1 MWLTISIL
9 LTAWAAPS
17 STAEEAATQQDQWF
31 EDGWLGNYSPTPA
44 EDSHVTA
51 GATGKGGFHNVGGS
65 YLLSAGHCK
74 RSTKKDPEVRFPNT
88 TY

>member
-31 EDGWLGNYSPTPA
+31 ESGWLGKYSPTPT

-51 GATGKGGFHNVGGS
+51 GATGKGGFHHVGGS
-65 YLLSAGHCK
+65 YFLSSLLGIENPTQK
-74 RSTKKDPEVRFPNT
+74 RP
-88 TY
+88 

>member
-17 STAEEAATQQDQWF
+17 STAEEAATQQEQWF
-31 EDGWLGNYSPTPA
+31 ENGWLGNYSPTPM

-51 GATGKGGFHNVGGS
+51 GATGKGGFHNVGRS
-65 YLLSAGHCK
+65 YLLSSVLGIENPTQK
-74 RSTKKDPEVRFPNT
+74 RP
-88 TY
+88 